1 VLIFENQRV
10 NSCFSTYLV
19 GGGTVENV
27 RTMGAYEVRKKLGE
41 GDVGTYY
48 LGQHLASEDY
58 VILEELYEKYAQD
71 DNFEKRYKREL
82 EASKLLDNDHI
93 LKVLEFGRT
102 ENSIYVASE
111 YPKGL
116 RLSELLEKTSKL
128 PLDVTCSII
137 HQTVEGLKEVHS
149 RGIVHRN
156 LKPVFLFLSQDGTV
170 KIADFG
176 LAQGEELGPI
186 FISKKQLGTAYY
198 LSSELASGKKV
209 DHRSDIFSLGIIFY
223 EMLSGFNPFK
233 ADDFTTIVRNVQ
245 RLEPKPLSEAN
256 PNIPPNVSNV
266 VQKMLQ
272 KDRNQRY
279 MNVSQ
284 IITDLDAAANK
295 NNITPDKSVVA
306 KYLQDYVEPLEGEK
320 KKEEK
325 RTMSPTPPP
334 PPQPEPEEKGE
345 EDLID
350 FGGEEQPTPTAP
362 ETPAEE
368 DEDLFAIDLDS
379 EEEAPAEPTPSPKEE
394 SFPDLFGGEES
405 EIPEPTP
412 TEKPKPEPEPED
424 SQGPVPLHEPDTAE
438 LSFAELNEDLP
449 QTEEEAPESTPES
462 EPEPEPPKP
471 PEPKPTPPQPTPS
484 PEPEAKPTEPVTQ
497 VPEVKEEEPFMTEE
511 LEMTL
516 FGPKPKMP
524 KSTKPVPTPT
534 PSQPAETTPPES
546 DGTKLGAVEY
556 TLIAAIVVLLL
567 GFVYIAFF
575 MDRGNYGS
583 IRVEATPADAMVL
596 LNGIVQAKETPCV
609 IENIRAGSHSVEVMK
624 KGKPTYKVQF
634 PVEGGKQHLVK
645 VDLNKLE
652 TEKSPSKMLAQ
663 KEDKTIW
670 VITEPPGAVVYMDG
684 NPLQGL
690 TPLKTNVSMGAHTVS
705 IRLGGFKE
713 HSTDFNLTTE
723 KIDTLNV
730 VLQPIG
736 GAEELAAEE
745 PTETTPE
752 EPELRSEPI
761 VLDQEEEK
769 EPEAAR
775 IVEPP
780 KPDETVSPPETE
792 ETPTADR
799 GTDIAEPKEP
809 EMQLPSESVVVPE
822 VVTANFPSTPEII
835 ERKAPS
841 EMAKLDVKVS
851 FWADIFLDDE
861 YKGVTPLVKPI
872 LVEPGNRV
880 VKIIPSS
887 SEEAFKPLEKTVYL
901 KKGETV
907 IIKESDF
914 KKK

>member
-1 VLIFENQRV
+1 M
-10 NSCFSTYLV
+10 
-19 GGGTVENV
+19 ENV

-102 ENSIYVASE
+102 ESSIYVASE

-128 PLDVTCSII
+128 PLDVVCSII

-149 RGIVHRN
+149 KGIVHRN
-156 LKPVFLFLSQDGTV
+156 LKPVFLFLSKDGTV

-176 LAQGEELGPI
+176 LAQGEDLGPI

-256 PNIPPNVSNV
+256 PNIPSNVSNV

-279 MNVSQ
+279 MNVTQ
-284 IITDLDAAANK
+284 IITDLDAAANQ

-306 KYLQDYVEPLEGEK
+306 NYIQDYVEPLEGE

-334 PPQPEPEEKGE
+334 PPSQSEPEEKGE

-350 FGGEEQPTPTAP
+350 FGGEEQPTPAAPEPTAEEDLFDIDLESEEE
-362 ETPAEE
+362 ETPAQ
-368 DEDLFAIDLDS
+368 
-379 EEEAPAEPTPSPKEE
+379 PTPSKEE
-394 SFPDLFGGEES
+394 AFPDLFGGEEPETS
-405 EIPEPTP
+405 EPTS
-412 TEKPKPEPEPED
+412 TETPEPESEESP
-424 SQGPVPLHEPDTAE
+424 GPVPLHEPDTAE
-438 LSFAELNEDLP
+438 LSFADLNKDLP
-449 QTEEEAPESTPES
+449 QTEEEAPEPT
-462 EPEPEPPKP
+462 PEPEPPKP
-471 PEPKPTPPQPTPS
+471 PEPKPEPTPSPKPTPS
-484 PEPEAKPTEPVTQ
+484 PEPDVPPTEPVTQ
-497 VPEVKEEEPFMTEE
+497 VPEVKEEEPFMTEK

-524 KSTKPVPTPT
+524 KSTKPAPVSTPT
-534 PSQPAETTPPES
+534 QPAEPTSSDES
-546 DGTKLGAVEY
+546 DGIRLGAVEY
-556 TLIAAIVVLLL
+556 ILIAAIVVLLL

-609 IENIRAGSHSVEVMK
+609 IENIRAGSHRVEVMK
-624 KGKPTYKVQF
+624 KGKPTYKVEF

-652 TEKSPSKMLAQ
+652 KEKTPSKTIAQ
-663 KEDKTIW
+663 KENKPIW
-670 VITEPPGAVVYMDG
+670 VITEPSGAVVYMDG
-684 NPLQGL
+684 KPLQGL
-690 TPLKTNVSMGAHTVS
+690 TPLKTNVSVGAHTVS
-705 IRLGGFKE
+705 IRMGGFEE
-713 HSTDFNLTTE
+713 HSTDFNLSIE
-723 KIDTLNV
+723 KIDTLHV
-730 VLQPIG
+730 VLEPIG
-736 GAEELAAEE
+736 GTEQPTAEE
-745 PTETTPE
+745 PTETTPG
-752 EPELRSEPI
+752 EPEIESEPI
-761 VLDQEEEK
+761 VLDQGEEK
-769 EPEAAR
+769 EPEAPR

-780 KPDETVSPPETE
+780 KPDETVSPSESE
-792 ETPTADR
+792 ETPTPDR
-799 GTDIAEPKEP
+799 GTDIAESKEP
-809 EMQLPSESVVVPE
+809 EMQLSSESVIVPE

-835 ERKAPS
+835 VRKAPS

-851 FWADIFLDDE
+851 FWADIFLDDS
-861 YKGVTPLVKPI
+861 YKGVTPLIKPI

-887 SEEAFKPLEKTVYL
+887 SEEFQPLEKTVYL